1 MQGGEEADE
10 DAQGEGY
17 EGREEGGGRSACNC
31 LQQPGGIEDFLPPL
45 GAVYIAVR
53 SYLYCSGISN
63 IYIFNPQLY

>member
-31 LQQPGGIEDFLPPL
+31 LQQPGGIEAFLPPL
-45 GAVYIAVR
+45 GDVYIALAKLLAVVE
-53 SYLYCSGISN
+53 
-63 IYIFNPQLY
+63 